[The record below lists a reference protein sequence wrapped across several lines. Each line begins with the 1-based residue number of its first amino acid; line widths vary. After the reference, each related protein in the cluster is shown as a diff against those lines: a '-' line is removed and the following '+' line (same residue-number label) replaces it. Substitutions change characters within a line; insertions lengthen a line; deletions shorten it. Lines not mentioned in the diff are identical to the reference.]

1 MGHAII
7 DCLTA
12 IFEDVAAVEYLGEDV
27 TIAEHMLQSATLA
40 ERGRRKDSVIVGALL
55 HDIGHVAGASGM
67 FSMTDTEDRHHELAG
82 ARLVERFFPAVVT
95 DCIRHHVAAKRYLS
109 ATRRGYLDRL
119 SDASRH
125 SLFLQSGP
133 MGAHEV
139 KQFARHPHLDEIIA
153 VRLLDDAGKRS
164 GMKTPGFP
172 HFVPII
178 ESLLEQHRRS
188 QSKETHDAA

>member
-7 DCLTA
+7 DCLAA

-27 TIAEHMLQSATLA
+27 TVAEHMLQSATLA
-40 ERGRRKDSVIVGALL
+40 QRARRKDSVIVGALL
-55 HDIGHVAGASGM
+55 HDIGHLAGDSGM
-67 FSMTDTEDRHHELAG
+67 FSMTDTEDRRHEVVG
-82 ARLVERFFPAVVT
+82 ARLVARFLPAVVT

-119 SDASRH
+119 SDASLH
-125 SLFLQSGP
+125 SLSLQGGP
-133 MGAHEV
+133 MRAREAER
-139 KQFARHPHLDEIIA
+139 FARHPHLDEIIT
-153 VRLLDDAGKRS
+153 VRLLDDAGKRP
-164 GMKTPGFP
+164 GVKTPGFP

-178 ESLLEQHRRS
+178 ERLVEGHGPN

>member
-7 DCLTA
+7 DCLAA
-12 IFEDVAAVEYLGEDV
+12 IFEEVAAVEYLGEDV
-27 TIAEHMLQSATLA
+27 TVAEHMLQSATLA
-40 ERGRRKDSVIVGALL
+40 ERSRRKDAVVVGALL
-55 HDIGHVAGASGM
+55 HDIGHVAGDSGM
-67 FSMTDTEDRHHELAG
+67 FSMTDTKDRHHEVTG

-109 ATRRGYLDRL
+109 ATRHGYLDRL

-125 SLFLQSGP
+125 SLSLQGGP

-139 KQFARHPHLDEIIA
+139 ERFARHPHLDEIIA
-153 VRLLDDAGKRS
+153 VRLLDDAGKRP
-164 GMKTPGFP
+164 GMNTPGFP

-178 ESLLEQHRRS
+178 ERLVEGHRPN